1 MNTGSSTRREVLEA
15 GLLLGGSAGLLPL
28 LGACSDAKEAQSP
41 ASLLDVFPDPAALQ
55 NLGQLYLARFPEEA
69 DEKQLLQTLLTE
81 LEVLP
86 DSREALRDHL
96 RSRIEMDFERG
107 EVFHLRGWQLSR
119 TEGRLWA
126 LAALDA
132 P

>member
-1 MNTGSSTRREVLEA
+1 MPNSFGALHRRIDPLEA
-15 GLLLGGSAGLLPL
+15 NQHRASRLGHAILPPCANPRADDGLGG
-28 LGACSDAKEAQSP
+28 
-41 ASLLDVFPDPAALQ
+41 
-55 NLGQLYLARFPEEA
+55 GQLYLARFPEEA

-96 RSRIEMDFERG
+96 HSRIEMDFERG

-126 LAALDA
+126 LAALEA